1 MAVNLI
7 RHFAYKVHET
17 KKVLY
22 VRMSSTYVFLSGH
35 LFTNFDNL

>member
-7 RHFAYKVHET
+7 RHFAHEVHEM

-22 VRMSSTYVFLSGH
+22 VRMSSTYVFLSGR
-35 LFTNFDNL
+35 LFTNCDNC